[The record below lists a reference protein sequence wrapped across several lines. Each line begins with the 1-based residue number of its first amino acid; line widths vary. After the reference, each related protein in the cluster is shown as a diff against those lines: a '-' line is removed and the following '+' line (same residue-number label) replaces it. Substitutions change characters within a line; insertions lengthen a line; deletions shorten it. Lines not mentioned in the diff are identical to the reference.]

1 MNRITQIFQFLLLVL
16 VTSTALAASQSSCE
30 ERSMREPTNNRHVF
44 MQNCL
49 AQTNTPEHL
58 RAIAAA
64 EKRATCEQN
73 AKNMKMEGGR
83 RGDYIN
89 SCANKNEA
97 IAEAK
102 RYGID
107 SQGTATARPQHVN
120 IASVE
125 MRQAETPR
133 KHKAAKKQEAS
144 AAKHKRNCSKE
155 AGNDG
160 LKGKKRRNFL
170 VQCRNSQ

>member
-1 MNRITQIFQFLLLVL
+1 MNRITQVFQSLLLVL

-58 RAIAAA
+58 RAITAA

-102 RYGID
+102 RYNVD
-107 SQGTATARPQHVN
+107 SQGTTTARPRNVS
-120 IASVE
+120 IAAVKN
-125 MRQAETPR
+125 RQAETPR
-133 KHKAAKKQEAS
+133 KHKAAQKQEAG

-155 AGNDG
+155 ANNDG
-160 LKGKKRRNFL
+160 LKGKERRKFL
-170 VQCRNSQ
+170 VQCRNSK